1 MRDWFPLWLSL
12 KVSLTATAIAAVC
25 GVGLAYFL
33 ARTKMVG
40 RGLIEAVATLPIV
53 LPPTVL
59 GYYLLTTL
67 GVNSAPGRAWAA
79 VFGRPLV
86 FTQTAA
92 VIAASISAFPF
103 VVRTAR
109 VAIEEVDL
117 RLEEVA
123 RIAGHRSWWVA
134 LRVTLPLARNGI
146 LAGIGLGFARAWRF
160 RRHGDGRWQHS
171 RANPNIASGC
181 LRRSAGWR
189 WADSSEWIASA
200 GGHCSG
206 CSARHHPVVD
216 SERASD
222 AAAASQRRDEGVKT
236 TMVSAHRSCSPR
248 ANGSNRIGA

>member
-146 LAGIGLGFARAWRF
+146 LAGIGLGFARALGDFGATVMVAGNIPGRTQTLPVAVYDAVQA
-160 RRHGDGRWQHS
+160 GDGRTAQNGS
-171 RANPNIASGC
+171 LVLAGIAVVVLLGITQWST
-181 LRRSAGWR
+181 RSNG
-189 WADSSEWIASA
+189 
-200 GGHCSG
+200 
-206 CSARHHPVVD
+206 HPV
-216 SERASD
+216 
-222 AAAASQRRDEGVKT
+222 
-236 TMVSAHRSCSPR
+236 RSHS
-248 ANGSNRIGA
+248 